1 MEIAFEPGE
10 CGVATVRYASRQRR
24 APASRSVHP
33 MTMSL
38 DLRSLACAML
48 ACVGSPV
55 AGAAD
60 MDARAL
66 AAGCLG
72 CHQPVANTPLPV
84 LFGQPR
90 EAIASKFRALR
101 DGTQPGTVMPQ
112 LAKGY
117 TDAQIDSLAG
127 YFAAQAPPR

>member
-1 MEIAFEPGE
+1 MLRVAGVTGEPIRTS
-10 CGVATVRYASRQRR
+10 A
-24 APASRSVHP
+24 
-33 MTMSL
+33 MMSL
-38 DLRSLACAML
+38 DLRVLACAML
-48 ACVGSPV
+48 ACAGSTL
-55 AGAAD
+55 AAAE

-66 AAGCLG
+66 AAGCLA

-90 EAIASKFRALR
+90 EAIASKLRALR

-117 TDAQIDSLAG
+117 TDAQIDTVAG